1 MYYIDGAKFIILS
14 TMDDNKKAG
23 SFMKGTML
31 GVLIGAVAGVLFA
44 PKSGKETREDI
55 KKTAKDVAKKAGD
68 MYEDARSLVEAKIEA
83 LQRAGKRIDKD
94 KYGSLVQEVI
104 SELKNDREVTADA
117 AKRVGAQL
125 RKDWDRI
132 SKALGAK

>member
-1 MYYIDGAKFIILS
+1 MYD
-14 TMDDNKKAG
+14 
-23 SFMKGTML
+23 
-31 GVLIGAVAGVLFA
+31 
-44 PKSGKETREDI
+44 
-55 KKTAKDVAKKAGD
+55 
-68 MYEDARSLVEAKIEA
+68 DARSLVEAKIEA